1 MTNNQS
7 TQNNTPTK
15 SFSER
20 IMQSIEKEKV
30 HMLPKWHFI
39 LRISLLVV
47 GTILASLSL
56 LYLVS
61 FIIFALRQNGSWFAP
76 QFGLEGWGILFVSLP
91 WILIIGSIIFVII
104 VGVLVKKY
112 SFAYGRP
119 LLYSALGIISL
130 ASIGGFLIALS
141 PFHSELLSQAEE
153 RKLPI
158 AGPMYRQYTHQY
170 PHRVIVG
177 RIIEKIPN
185 GFNLRDQEYQVI
197 MVEITP
203 RTILPPHGLSIEEM
217 VIVMGDKK
225 DSSIKAIAIKP
236 LGSRSGMRPIPR
248 NR

>member
-1 MTNNQS
+1 MKDQS
-7 TQNNTPTK
+7 TQTNIPIK

-20 IMQSIEKEKV
+20 VIQSIENEKIQ
-30 HMLPKWHFI
+30 MLPKWHFI

-119 LLYSALGIISL
+119 LLYSALGIVVM
-130 ASIGGFLIALS
+130 AGIGGFLIALS
-141 PFHSELLSQAEE
+141 PLHSGLLLQAEE
-153 RKLPI
+153 KKLPI
-158 AGPMYRQYTHQY
+158 AGPMYRQYAHQY
-170 PHRVIVG
+170 PKKVILG
-177 RIIEKIPN
+177 RIIEKIPT

-197 MVEITP
+197 MVEVTP
-203 RTILPPHGLSIEEM
+203 RTILPPQGLTIEEL
-217 VIVMGDKK
+217 VIVMGEK
-225 DSSIKAIAIKP
+225 DHNTIKAMAIKP

-248 NR
+248 HR